1 MPVLPLP
8 KFVGNVQVKPVAL
21 RALAEIIGWAQDFWY
36 DPPRQPKT
44 AAKSSAAT
52 PKAAAT
58 APQPERVILNSWTAD
73 RPQILEKIWGEGEIA
88 PGGEYLNKLLV
99 TPLGLQPD
107 NSVLDLAA
115 GLGNFPRMLA
125 AKFNVYVDGLEPDP
139 QLAVRGM
146 ELSVRAGKGK
156 HAGISPYDLPSFTAD
171 RAYDCVIARELFYRV
186 PNKQAFFAELAKAVK
201 LKGHL
206 VFTDFVLSPE
216 ARNLTPVLE
225 WLGFEAGAAPL
236 AEPEIIVHL
245 KQQGFDVRVT
255 DDQTKFYQQEILHGL
270 ANFAQ
275 FLKRHQL
282 DDATK
287 VLVRGEIEL
296 WARRAAA
303 FASGLKLMRFHA
315 LAKE

>member
-1 MPVLPLP
+1 MPAIQLP
-8 KFVGNVQVKPVAL
+8 KFFGQIQFKPMAL
-21 RALAEIIGWAQDFWY
+21 RALAEIIGWAQDFWH
-36 DPPRQPKT
+36 DPPPQPK
-44 AAKSSAAT
+44 APVKSARVTSK
-52 PKAAAT
+52 PAAADS
-58 APQPERVILNSWTAD
+58 QPERIVLNSWNAD

-115 GLGNFPRMLA
+115 GLGNLPRMLA
-125 AKFNVYVDGLEPDP
+125 AKFNVYVTGLEPDP

-146 ELSVRAGKGK
+146 ELSVRAGKAK
-156 HAGISPYDLPSFTAD
+156 HASISPYDLPSFTAD

-186 PNKQAFFAELAKAVK
+186 PNKQAFFAELAKTVK

-206 VFTDFVLSPE
+206 VFTDFVLNPE
-216 ARNLTPVLE
+216 ARNLTAILE

-245 KQQGFDVRVT
+245 KQHGFDVRVS

-282 DDATK
+282 DDATR

-303 FASGLKLMRFHA
+303 FASGLQLMRFHA